1 MTNAEISKLSFSERQ
16 KLLKERLGGK
26 IAKMYEI
33 DDPNKKVES
42 IISQIPPIEPL
53 KNKQKKVVGGTPQ
66 KQEITKGEEKNWIIR
81 LDVST
86 AFLIEIETISRKK
99 GLSKQGYIL
108 KILEEIIE
116 KNASGQQSFLLKI

>member
-1 MTNAEISKLSFSERQ
+1 MRNLLIEIALPNVPNKVP
-16 KLLKERLGGK
+16 KTTIK
-26 IAKMYEI
+26 I
-33 DDPNKKVES
+33 KKVES

-116 KNASGQQSFLLKI
+116 KNASGQQSFLLEL